1 MFEELDLASY
11 DSIKEFVSRIKEKE
25 NQVNILIN
33 NAGKISG
40 NKF

>member
-11 DSIKEFVSRIKEKE
+11 DSIKEFVGRIKENE

-33 NAGKISG
+33 NAGKIS
-40 NKF
+40 NTN